1 MGIDESHDTETQPL
15 FVHPSV
21 ETWGG
26 SGEMTSRQRV
36 AAVAKVRCLE
46 HNLFEGDRVRRELNR
61 KAAER
66 ILAEI
71 NQLRSALG
79 WLKIDLDSR
88 WRRCH
93 HGASTD
99 TPPAT
104 LVEGAATIR

>member
-1 MGIDESHDTETQPL
+1 MGTDESHGTETQPL

-21 ETWGG
+21 ATWAG
-26 SGEMTSRQRV
+26 SGAMTSRQRV

-46 HNLFEGDRVRRELNR
+46 HNLLEGDRVRRELNR
-61 KAAER
+61 EAAER

-71 NQLRSALG
+71 NRLRSALG
-79 WLKIDLDSR
+79 WLKIDLDGR

-93 HGASTD
+93 HGAPTD

-104 LVEGAATIR
+104 VLEGAATVR